1 MIINKRTTQI
11 QVAHDDKLINQSK
24 RKSIGSIL
32 GIIGIMNV
40 GGQNYLGVV
49 RGAEQ
54 VGVLN
59 NAKIFKISEAK
70 LLPFRINPQQEEVAL
85 LDNLK

>member
-1 MIINKRTTQI
+1 
-11 QVAHDDKLINQSK
+11 
-24 RKSIGSIL
+24 
-32 GIIGIMNV
+32 MNV

-49 RGAEQ
+49 KGAEQ

-85 LDNLK
+85 LDNLKQMLEDGFYFSYGYDITCSR